1 MDESYLTSLKSLA
14 NIDKNPGFTS
24 LLKRE
29 EITFVIFIPQEN
41 TNKLKFVTTSSDGFI
56 KLNEIDPTDGK
67 L

>member
-1 MDESYLTSLKSLA
+1 MDESYLTSLKPLT

-29 EITFVIFIPQEN
+29 EITFVIFIPQDN
-41 TNKLKFVTTSSDGFI
+41 NNKLKFVTTSSDGFI
-56 KLNEIDPTDGK
+56 KLNEIDPADGK